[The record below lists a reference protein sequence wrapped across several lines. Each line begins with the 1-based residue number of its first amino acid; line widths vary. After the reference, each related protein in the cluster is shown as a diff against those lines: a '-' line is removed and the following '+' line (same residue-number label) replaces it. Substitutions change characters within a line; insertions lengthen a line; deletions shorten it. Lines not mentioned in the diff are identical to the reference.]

1 MKTPEEI
8 KKGLECAMA
17 QYDGRCDEYSAC
29 VCCPYFADGV
39 GTEDIVAYIQQLE
52 QIIADF
58 TERTA
63 QLEAQLA
70 APYRQATMKEV
81 AEYMKN
87 IGIDCCY
94 GEDDDD

>member
-8 KKGLECAMA
+8 KKALECCARMTGCA
-17 QYDGRCDEYSAC
+17 N
-29 VCCPYFADGV
+29 CPYMGEKCALKVSVD
-39 GTEDIVAYIQQLE
+39 TLEYIQQLE

-63 QLEAQLA
+63 RLEAQLA

-94 GEDDDD
+94 GEDDHD